1 MSRWPLK
8 RLLSNARAFTGS
20 APRPSGENVSGEEKT
35 AERDNSHTESIW
47 GSFFRFYS
55 SALVE
60 LAGQN
65 APSLS
70 NLAVRGDEH
79 SAAIRSIVEC
89 DNKAVIA
96 SKKLE
101 AQLLPELTECA
112 EKAKRPL
119 HLLGSTDVAKIE
131 ESLCGQRI
139 SAILTQSA
147 EELEQVFRSY
157 GKYLADQVLLYVGGG
172 SPLAEGSMSRE
183 LFDERALH
191 SWGSLGS
198 GAWLGQWGGQFPA
211 SKDVLSVDIKALVDR
226 RTIAKELDSLTS
238 LEKLFAVDLPASWE
252 VYSDDSTGGSSPVL
266 VFENGELIG
275 PAHSDYKTIAEQG
288 GGAYCHRANRLWF
301 SAAFVENP
309 CDVDTVYEIR
319 LGSESLQFTG
329 RHNPHF
335 EHKMVVWDDAL
346 TKIYQPAVWSK
357 QFDGQWKLFLEEAPG
372 FVKHTGVDTSDEYID
387 DRIHELTGVSHFLHK
402 EKWGQLSHS
411 ILCANGALERA
422 ERRGVGG
429 RLFLEPKFPIDYFKG
444 KRCLDIGC
452 GAGRWTKTML
462 SLGGKVKSLDA
473 SESGVKSTRRFN
485 ADVEQCNL
493 FDLKSKRSDLHGKF
507 DFVLCW
513 GVVMCTHDPLVAF
526 ENVASTVK
534 PGGELYIM
542 VYAPTY
548 HASEFVVSN
557 REHYHRELRSPRER
571 TEFLKELTK
580 DDSDNAINYLD
591 MLNTEYNWTIDEHTL
606 VGWAERFGFE
616 TPVFLNRNEPH
627 KGAHHVLYRRKQ

>member
-1 MSRWPLK
+1 MSRWPIK
-8 RLLSNARAFTGS
+8 RLLPNTRTLAGPAR
-20 APRPSGENVSGEEKT
+20 RPGGENVSGGEQSDEK
-35 AERDNSHTESIW
+35 DNSHTQGIRA
-47 GSFFRFYS
+47 SFLRLYS
-55 SALVE
+55 SGLVGLSE
-60 LAGQN
+60 QN
-65 APSLS
+65 APSPS
-70 NLAVRGDEH
+70 NSAIRSDELIV
-79 SAAIRSIVEC
+79 AIRSIVEC

-96 SKKLE
+96 SRNLE
-101 AQLLPELTECA
+101 AQLLSELTECA
-112 EKAKRPL
+112 EKAERTL
-119 HLLGSTDVAKIE
+119 HVLGGIDAAKIE
-131 ESLCGQRI
+131 EGLDGQRV
-139 SAILTQSA
+139 SAILTESR
-147 EELEQVFRSY
+147 EELEGVFRSY
-157 GKYLADQVLLYVGGG
+157 GEHLADQALLYVGEG
-172 SPLAEGSMSRE
+172 SPLAEGSMSKE
-183 LFDERALH
+183 LLDEKALH
-191 SWGSLGS
+191 SWGSLGC
-198 GAWLGQWGGQFPA
+198 GGWLGQWGGQLPTPNP
-211 SKDVLSVDIKALVDR
+211 LSADIKALVDR
-226 RTIAKELDSLTS
+226 RMIAAELDGLTS
-238 LEKLFAVDLPASWE
+238 LEKLFAIDLPASWE
-252 VYSDDSTGGSSPVL
+252 AYSDDVTADRSPLL

-319 LGSESLQFTG
+319 LGSESLNFTG

-335 EHKMVVWDDAL
+335 EHKMVVWEDAL

-387 DRIHELTGVSHFLHK
+387 DRIQEITGVSHFLHK
-402 EKWGQLSHS
+402 KKWGQLSHS
-411 ILCANGALERA
+411 ILHANGELERA

-429 RLFLEPKFPIDYFKG
+429 RLYLEPKFPIDYFKG
-444 KRCLDIGC
+444 KKCLDIGC

-473 SESGVKSTRRFN
+473 SKSGVKSTLRFN
-485 ADVEQCNL
+485 DDVEQCNL

-526 ENVASTVK
+526 ENVACTVK

-548 HASEFVVSN
+548 HASEFVISN
-557 REHYHRELRSPRER
+557 REYYHRELRSPKER
-571 TEFLKELTK
+571 TDFLKELTK

-591 MLNTEYNWTIDEHTL
+591 MLNTEYNWTIDEPTL
-606 VGWAERFGFE
+606 IGWAEEFGFE